1 MSSGSREEKKAAS
14 EKKGEEE
21 EEEEASK
28 EEGDDESG
36 GGGDEEEEEE
46 YLPAE
51 EKKRRDSASAAAAAA
66 KKGKDGAGS
75 ADGGNAGN
83 AEYDDKMEADRCKR
97 FDFLLKQTEI
107 FGHFM
112 QEAGEK
118 RAEEAPLGNFSGGR
132 ERGWKVE
139 LRESWWWGW
148 LADLNVI

>member
-1 MSSGSREEKKAAS
+1 MSSGTKEEKKVAS
-14 EKKGEEE
+14 ENKGEEEE

-46 YLPAE
+46 EYLPAE
-51 EKKRRDSASAAAAAA
+51 ERKKRDSASAAAA

-75 ADGGNAGN
+75 ADAGN

-118 RAEEAPLGNFSGGR
+118 RAALLTAALSP
-132 ERGWKVE
+132 V
-139 LRESWWWGW
+139 
-148 LADLNVI
+148 